1 MAAAEAEVEQR
12 DEVIAARDRQAAEL
26 HKRCR
31 EAKEELKE
39 TRNKGDEASRAAKN
53 SERQEGKTSPLHLP
67 YVSLV
72 PPLHLSSAQAL
83 ALALALAL

>member
-1 MAAAEAEVEQR
+1 MEQR
-12 DEVIAARDRQAAEL
+12 DEMIAARDRQAAEL

-39 TRNKGDEASRAAKN
+39 TRSKGDEASRAAKT

-67 YVSLV
+67 
-72 PPLHLSSAQAL
+72 
-83 ALALALAL
+83 